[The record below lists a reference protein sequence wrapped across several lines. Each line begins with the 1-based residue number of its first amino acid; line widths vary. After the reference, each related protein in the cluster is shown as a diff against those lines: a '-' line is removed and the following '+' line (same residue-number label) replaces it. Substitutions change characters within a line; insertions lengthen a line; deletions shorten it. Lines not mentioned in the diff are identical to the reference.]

1 MYAFWKKGF
10 IQSTMEREP
19 VIQFINCTKLFD
31 GKTILRNISFE
42 VNEENTFTTI
52 LGKTGSGKTT
62 LLRLLAGLEKLN
74 EGCIYINGKT
84 VSEGNKIIVA
94 PHERN
99 IGFIFQD
106 LALWPHFTVYQNIEF
121 GLKQK
126 KISDYKSIIMQTMDE
141 FGITDLKNNFT
152 HQLSGGQ
159 QQLVALA
166 RSMVLQPKLLLMD
179 EPLANLDVKL
189 KTQMRKRIKQLVKEK
204 KISIFYVTH
213 DHKEAMEMSDKMI
226 VLHGGVIAFNGTP
239 EQCFLSNN
247 TFVKEFM
254 EV

>member
-1 MYAFWKKGF
+1 
-10 IQSTMEREP
+10 MEREP
-19 VIQFINCTKLFD
+19 VIQFRNCTKLF
-31 GKTILRNISFE
+31 GSKTVLHNISFE
-42 VNEENTFTTI
+42 VNEENSFTTI
-52 LGKTGSGKTT
+52 IGKSGSGKTT
-62 LLRLLAGLEKLN
+62 LLRLVAGLEKLN
-74 EGCIYINGKT
+74 DGRIYINGKI
-84 VSEGNKIIVA
+84 VSEGKKIIV
-94 PHERN
+94 PPQERN
-99 IGFIFQD
+99 VGFIFQD

-126 KISDYKSIIMQTMDE
+126 KIPDYKSIIMQMLDE
-141 FGITDLKNNFT
+141 FGIADLKNNYT

-204 KISIFYVTH
+204 DISIFYVTH
-213 DHKEAMEMSDKMI
+213 DHKEAMEMSDKMM
-226 VLHGGVIAFNGTP
+226 VLNEGAIAYYGTP
-239 EQCFLSNN
+239 EQSIYSDNVFL
-247 TFVKEFM
+247 KEFM

>member
-1 MYAFWKKGF
+1 
-10 IQSTMEREP
+10 MEREP
-19 VIQFINCTKLFD
+19 VIQFRNCTKLFD

-42 VNEENTFTTI
+42 VKEENSFTTI

-74 EGCIYINGKT
+74 EGCIYINGKI
-84 VSEGNKIIVA
+84 VSEGKKIIVP

-204 KISIFYVTH
+204 K
-213 DHKEAMEMSDKMI
+213 K
-226 VLHGGVIAFNGTP
+226 FNILCYP
-239 EQCFLSNN
+239 RP
-247 TFVKEFM
+247 
-254 EV
+254 

>member
-1 MYAFWKKGF
+1 M
-10 IQSTMEREP
+10 
-19 VIQFINCTKLFD
+19 IQFKNCTKLF
-31 GKTILRNISFE
+31 GSKTVLHNISFE
-42 VNEENTFTTI
+42 VNEENSFTTI
-52 LGKTGSGKTT
+52 IGKSGSGKTT
-62 LLRLLAGLEKLN
+62 LLRLVAGLEKLN
-74 EGCIYINGKT
+74 EGSIYINGKI
-84 VSEGNKIIVA
+84 VSEGNKIIVP

-99 IGFIFQD
+99 VGFIFHD

-126 KISDYKSIIMQTMDE
+126 KIPDYKSIIMQMLDE
-141 FGITDLKNNFT
+141 FGIADLKNNYT

-204 KISIFYVTH
+204 NISIFYVTH
-213 DHKEAMEMSDKMI
+213 DHKEAMEMSDKMM
-226 VLHGGVIAFNGTP
+226 VLNEGAIAYYGTP
-239 EQCFLSNN
+239 EQSIYSDNVFL
-247 TFVKEFM
+247 KEFM
-254 EV
+254 EG

>member
-1 MYAFWKKGF
+1 MYAFWKKAF

-31 GKTILRNISFE
+31 GKPILRNISFE
-42 VNEENTFTTI
+42 VNEENSFTTI

-74 EGCIYINGKT
+74 EGCIYINGKIL
-84 VSEGNKIIVA
+84 SEGNKVIVP

-126 KISDYKSIIMQTMDE
+126 KIADYKSIIMQTMNE

-204 KISIFYVTH
+204 DTSIFYVTH
-213 DHKEAMEMSDKMI
+213 DHKEAMEMSDKIM
-226 VLHGGVIAFNGTP
+226 VLNEGAIAYYGTP
-239 EQCFLSNN
+239 EQSIYSDNVFL
-247 TFVKEFM
+247 KEFM

>member
-1 MYAFWKKGF
+1 MYAFCEKNV
-10 IQSTMEREP
+10 IQSAMEREP
-19 VIQFINCTKLFD
+19 VIQFQNCTKLFG
-31 GKTILRNISFE
+31 GKTILHDISFE
-42 VNEENTFTTI
+42 VNEENGFTTV
-52 LGKTGSGKTT
+52 LGKSGSGKTT
-62 LLRLLAGLEKLN
+62 LLRLIAGLEKLN
-74 EGCIYINGKT
+74 EGSIYINGKK
-84 VSEGNKIIVA
+84 VSEGNKIIVP
-94 PHERN
+94 PHDRN

-126 KISDYKSIIMQTMDE
+126 KIQGYKSVVMQTINE

-189 KTQMRKRIKQLVKEK
+189 KTQMRKLIKQLVNEK

-226 VLHGGVIAFNGTP
+226 VLHQGVIAYYGTP
-239 EQCFLSNN
+239 EQSIYSDNIFL
-247 TFVKEFM
+247 KEFI

>member
-1 MYAFWKKGF
+1 
-10 IQSTMEREP
+10 MEREP
-19 VIQFINCTKLFD
+19 VIQFKNCTKLF
-31 GKTILRNISFE
+31 GSKTVLHNISFE
-42 VNEENTFTTI
+42 VNEENSFTTI
-52 LGKTGSGKTT
+52 IGKSGSGKTT
-62 LLRLLAGLEKLN
+62 LLRLVAGLEKLN
-74 EGCIYINGKT
+74 DGRIYINGKV
-84 VSEGNKIIVA
+84 VSEGKKIIVP

-99 IGFIFQD
+99 VGFIFQD

-126 KISDYKSIIMQTMDE
+126 KIPDYKSIVMQTMDE
-141 FGITDLKNNFT
+141 FGIADLKKNYTN
-152 HQLSGGQ
+152 QLSGGQ

-204 KISIFYVTH
+204 NISIFYVTH
-213 DHKEAMEMSDKMI
+213 DHKEAMEMSDKIM
-226 VLHGGVIAFNGTP
+226 VLNEGAIAYYGTP
-239 EQCFLSNN
+239 GQSIYSDNVFL
-247 TFVKEFM
+247 KEFM

>member
-1 MYAFWKKGF
+1 M
-10 IQSTMEREP
+10 
-19 VIQFINCTKLFD
+19 IQFKNCTKLF
-31 GKTILRNISFE
+31 GSKTVLHHISFE
-42 VNEENTFTTI
+42 VNEEKSFTTI
-52 LGKTGSGKTT
+52 LGKSGSGKTT
-62 LLRLLAGLEKLN
+62 LLRLVAGLEKLN
-74 EGCIYINGKT
+74 DGCIYINGKI
-84 VSEGNKIIVA
+84 VSEGKKIIVP

-99 IGFIFQD
+99 VGFIFQD
-106 LALWPHFTVYQNIEF
+106 LALWSHFTVYQNIEF

-126 KISDYKSIIMQTMDE
+126 KIPDYKSIIMQMLDE
-141 FGITDLKNNFT
+141 FGIADLKNNYT

-204 KISIFYVTH
+204 DISIFYVTH
-213 DHKEAMEMSDKMI
+213 DHKEAMEMSDKMM
-226 VLHGGVIAFNGTP
+226 VLNEGAIAYYGTP
-239 EQCFLSNN
+239 QQSIYSDNIFL
-247 TFVKEFM
+247 KEFM

>member
-1 MYAFWKKGF
+1 
-10 IQSTMEREP
+10 MEREP
-19 VIQFINCTKLFD
+19 VIQFKNCTKLF
-31 GKTILRNISFE
+31 GSKTVLHNISFE
-42 VNEENTFTTI
+42 VNEENSFTTI
-52 LGKTGSGKTT
+52 IGKSGSGKTT
-62 LLRLLAGLEKLN
+62 LLRLVAGLDKLN
-74 EGCIYINGKT
+74 DGRIYINGKI
-84 VSEGNKIIVA
+84 VSVGKKIIVP

-99 IGFIFQD
+99 VGFIFQD
-106 LALWPHFTVYQNIEF
+106 LALWSHFTVYQNIEF

-126 KISDYKSIIMQTMDE
+126 KIPDYKSIIMQMLDE
-141 FGITDLKNNFT
+141 FGIADLKNNYT

-204 KISIFYVTH
+204 DISIFYVTH
-213 DHKEAMEMSDKMI
+213 DHKEAMEMSDKMM
-226 VLHGGVIAFNGTP
+226 VLNEGAIAYYGTP
-239 EQCFLSNN
+239 EQSIYSDNIFL
-247 TFVKEFM
+247 KEFM

>member
-1 MYAFWKKGF
+1 
-10 IQSTMEREP
+10 
-19 VIQFINCTKLFD
+19 LF
-31 GKTILRNISFE
+31 GSKTVLHNISFE
-42 VNEENTFTTI
+42 VNEENSFTTI
-52 LGKTGSGKTT
+52 IGKSGSGKTT
-62 LLRLLAGLEKLN
+62 LLRLVAGLEKLN
-74 EGCIYINGKT
+74 DGRIYINGKI
-84 VSEGNKIIVA
+84 VSEGKKIIVP

-99 IGFIFQD
+99 VGFIFQD
-106 LALWPHFTVYQNIEF
+106 LALWSHFTVYQNIEF

-126 KISDYKSIIMQTMDE
+126 KIPDYKSIIMQMLDE
-141 FGITDLKNNFT
+141 FGIDDLKNNYT

-204 KISIFYVTH
+204 DISIFYVTH
-213 DHKEAMEMSDKMI
+213 DHKEAMEMSDKMM
-226 VLHGGVIAFNGTP
+226 VLNEGAIAYYGTP
-239 EQCFLSNN
+239 EQSIYSDDVFL
-247 TFVKEFM
+247 KEFM

>member
-1 MYAFWKKGF
+1 M
-10 IQSTMEREP
+10 
-19 VIQFINCTKLFD
+19 
-31 GKTILRNISFE
+31 
-42 VNEENTFTTI
+42 
-52 LGKTGSGKTT
+52 
-62 LLRLLAGLEKLN
+62 
-74 EGCIYINGKT
+74 
-84 VSEGNKIIVA
+84 KIIVP

-99 IGFIFQD
+99 VGFIFQD

-126 KISDYKSIIMQTMDE
+126 KIPDYKSIIMQMLDE
-141 FGITDLKNNFT
+141 FGIADLKNNYT

-204 KISIFYVTH
+204 DISIFYVTH
-213 DHKEAMEMSDKMI
+213 DHKEAMEMSDKMM
-226 VLHGGVIAFNGTP
+226 VLNEGAIAYYGTP
-239 EQCFLSNN
+239 EQSIYSDNVFL
-247 TFVKEFM
+247 KEFM

>member
-1 MYAFWKKGF
+1 M
-10 IQSTMEREP
+10 
-19 VIQFINCTKLFD
+19 IQFRNCTKLF
-31 GKTILRNISFE
+31 GSKTVLHNISFE
-42 VNEENTFTTI
+42 VNEENSFTTI
-52 LGKTGSGKTT
+52 IGKSGSGKTT
-62 LLRLLAGLEKLN
+62 LLRLVAGLEKLN
-74 EGCIYINGKT
+74 DGRIYINGKV
-84 VSEGNKIIVA
+84 VSEGKKIIVP

-99 IGFIFQD
+99 VGFIFQD
-106 LALWPHFTVYQNIEF
+106 LALWSHFTVYQNIEF

-126 KISDYKSIIMQTMDE
+126 KIPDYKSIIMQMLDE
-141 FGITDLKNNFT
+141 FGIADLKNNYT

-204 KISIFYVTH
+204 DISIFYVTH
-213 DHKEAMEMSDKMI
+213 DHKEAMEMSDKMM
-226 VLHGGVIAFNGTP
+226 VLNEGAIAYYGTP
-239 EQCFLSNN
+239 EQSIYSDNVFL
-247 TFVKEFM
+247 KEFM

>member
-1 MYAFWKKGF
+1 
-10 IQSTMEREP
+10 MEREP
-19 VIQFINCTKLFD
+19 LIRFTNCTKLFGD
-31 GKTILRNISFE
+31 KIILQNISFE
-42 VNEENTFTTI
+42 VNEEKSFTTI
-52 LGKTGSGKTT
+52 LGKSGCGKTT
-62 LLRLLAGLEKLN
+62 LMRLLAGLEKLN
-74 EGCIYINGKT
+74 EGSIYINGKI
-84 VSEGNKIIVA
+84 VSEGNKIILP

-99 IGFIFQD
+99 VGFIFQD

-126 KISDYKSIIMQTMDE
+126 KITDFKNIVMQTMNE
-141 FGITDLKNNFT
+141 FGITELKDNFT

-159 QQLVALA
+159 QQLVALT

-189 KTQMRKRIKQLVKEK
+189 KTQMRKRIKQLAKEK

-213 DHKEAMEMSDKMI
+213 DHKEAMEMSDKI
-226 VLHGGVIAFNGTP
+226 ILLHEGAIAFYGTP

>member
-1 MYAFWKKGF
+1 M
-10 IQSTMEREP
+10 
-19 VIQFINCTKLFD
+19 IQFRNCTKLF
-31 GKTILRNISFE
+31 GSKTVLHNISFE
-42 VNEENTFTTI
+42 VNEENSFTTI
-52 LGKTGSGKTT
+52 IGKSGSGKTT
-62 LLRLLAGLEKLN
+62 LLRLVAGLEKLN
-74 EGCIYINGKT
+74 DGRIYINGKI
-84 VSEGNKIIVA
+84 VSEGKKIIVP

-99 IGFIFQD
+99 VGFIFQD

-126 KISDYKSIIMQTMDE
+126 KIPDYKNVIMQTMNE
-141 FGITDLKNNFT
+141 FGISDLKNNFI

-213 DHKEAMEMSDKMI
+213 DHKEAMEISDKMI

>member
-1 MYAFWKKGF
+1 
-10 IQSTMEREP
+10 
-19 VIQFINCTKLFD
+19 LF
-31 GKTILRNISFE
+31 GSKTILRNISFE
-42 VNEENTFTTI
+42 VNEENSFTTI
-52 LGKTGSGKTT
+52 LGKSGSGKTT
-62 LLRLLAGLEKLN
+62 LLRLVAGLEKLN
-74 EGCIYINGKT
+74 DGRIFINEKI
-84 VSEGNKIIVA
+84 VSEGKKIIVP

-99 IGFIFQD
+99 VGFIFQD

-126 KISDYKSIIMQTMDE
+126 KIPDYKSIIMQMLDE
-141 FGITDLKNNFT
+141 FGIADLKNNYT

-204 KISIFYVTH
+204 DISIFYVTH
-213 DHKEAMEMSDKMI
+213 DHKEAMEMSDKMM
-226 VLHGGVIAFNGTP
+226 VLNEGAIAYYGTA
-239 EQCFLSNN
+239 QQSIYSDNIFL
-247 TFVKEFM
+247 KEFM
-254 EV
+254 ESLSTQYMFSFLSLTKE

>member
-1 MYAFWKKGF
+1 MHVFRKKNV
-10 IQSTMEREP
+10 IQSTMERAP
-19 VIQFINCTKLFD
+19 VIQFTNCTKRY
-31 GKTILRNISFE
+31 GNKTILRNISFE
-42 VNEENTFTTI
+42 VNEENSFTTI
-52 LGKTGSGKTT
+52 LGKSGCGKTT
-62 LLRLLAGLEKLN
+62 LMRLLAGLEKLN
-74 EGCIYINGKT
+74 EGSIYINGKI
-84 VSEGNKIIVA
+84 VSEGNKIIVP

-99 IGFIFQD
+99 VGFIFQD

-126 KISDYKSIIMQTMDE
+126 KTPGYKNIVMQTLNE
-141 FGITDLKNNFT
+141 FGISDLKNNFT

-189 KTQMRKRIKQLVKEK
+189 KTQMRQRIKQLVKEK
-204 KISIFYVTH
+204 NISIFYVTH
-213 DHKEAMEMSDKMI
+213 DHKEAMEMSDKMMALNEGAI
-226 VLHGGVIAFNGTP
+226 VYYGTP
-239 EQCFLSNN
+239 QQSIYSDNIFL
-247 TFVKEFM
+247 KEFM

>member
-1 MYAFWKKGF
+1 MYVFREKDV

-19 VIQFINCTKLFD
+19 VIQFTNCTKLF
-31 GKTILRNISFE
+31 GSKTVLRYISFE
-42 VNEENTFTTI
+42 VNEENSFTTV
-52 LGKTGSGKTT
+52 LGKSGSGKTT
-62 LLRLLAGLEKLN
+62 LLRLIAGLEKPD
-74 EGCIYINGKT
+74 EGSIHINGKI
-84 VSEGNKIIVA
+84 VSEGKKIIVP

-99 IGFIFQD
+99 VGFIFQD

-126 KISDYKSIIMQTMDE
+126 KIPDYKSIIMQMLDE
-141 FGITDLKNNFT
+141 FGIADLKNNYT

-204 KISIFYVTH
+204 DISIFYVTH
-213 DHKEAMEMSDKMI
+213 DHKEAMEMSDKMM
-226 VLHGGVIAFNGTP
+226 VLNEGAIAYFGTP
-239 EQCFLSNN
+239 QQSIYSDNIFL
-247 TFVKEFM
+247 KEFM
-254 EV
+254 EM

>member
-84 VSEGNKIIVA
+84 VSEGNKIIV
-94 PHERN
+94 PPYERN

-126 KISDYKSIIMQTMDE
+126 KISDYKSIIMQTMNE
-141 FGITDLKNNFT
+141 FGITDLKDNFT

-159 QQLVALA
+159 QQLVALT
-166 RSMVLQPKLLLMD
+166 RSIVLQPKLLLMD

-189 KTQMRKRIKQLVKEK
+189 KTQMRKRIKQLAKEK

-213 DHKEAMEMSDKMI
+213 DHKEAMEMSDKI
-226 VLHGGVIAFNGTP
+226 ILLHEGAIAFYGTP
-239 EQCFLSNN
+239 EQSIYSDNSFL
-247 TFVKEFM
+247 KEFI

>member
-1 MYAFWKKGF
+1 
-10 IQSTMEREP
+10 MEREP
-19 VIQFINCTKLFD
+19 VIQFRNCTKLFS
-31 GKTILRNISFE
+31 GKTILWNISFE
-42 VNEENTFTTI
+42 ANEEKSFTTI
-52 LGKTGSGKTT
+52 LGKSGSGKTT
-62 LLRLLAGLEKLN
+62 LMRLLAGLEKPD
-74 EGCIYINGKT
+74 EVSIYINGKI
-84 VSEGNKIIVA
+84 VSDGKKIIVP

-99 IGFIFQD
+99 VGFIFQD

-126 KISDYKSIIMQTMDE
+126 KIAGYKNIVMQTLDE
-141 FGITDLKNNFT
+141 FGIADLKNSFT

-166 RSMVLQPKLLLMD
+166 RSMALQPMLLLMD

-204 KISIFYVTH
+204 SISIFYVTH
-213 DHKEAMEMSDKMI
+213 DHKEAMEMSDKI
-226 VLHGGVIAFNGTP
+226 ILLNEAGIAYYGTP
-239 EQCFLSNN
+239 ANSINSDN
-247 TFVKEFM
+247 PFVKEFL

>member
-1 MYAFWKKGF
+1 MFG
-10 IQSTMEREP
+10 S
-19 VIQFINCTKLFD
+19 
-31 GKTILRNISFE
+31 KTILRNISFE
-42 VNEENTFTTI
+42 VNEEKSFASI
-52 LGKTGSGKTT
+52 LGKSGSGKST
-62 LLRLLAGLEKLN
+62 LLRLVAGLESLD
-74 EGCIYINGKT
+74 EGSIYISGVM
-84 VSEGNKIIVA
+84 VSQRNKIIIP

-99 IGFIFQD
+99 VGFIFQD

-126 KISDYKSIIMQTMDE
+126 EIGDYKRIIKQTMDE
-141 FGITDLKNNFT
+141 FGIADLKNDFT

-189 KTQMRKRIKQLVKEK
+189 KTQMRKLIKQLVEEK
-204 KISIFYVTH
+204 DISIFYVTH
-213 DHKEAMEMSDKMI
+213 DHREAMELSDKI
-226 VLHGGVIAFNGTP
+226 ILLNEAGIEYYGTP
-239 EQCFLSNN
+239 GDINYSDNS
-247 TFVKEFM
+247 FVKEFM

>member
-1 MYAFWKKGF
+1 
-10 IQSTMEREP
+10 MEREP
-19 VIQFINCTKLFD
+19 VIQFKNCTKLF
-31 GKTILRNISFE
+31 GSKTVLHNISFE
-42 VNEENTFTTI
+42 VNEENSFTTI
-52 LGKTGSGKTT
+52 IGKSGSGKTT
-62 LLRLLAGLEKLN
+62 LLRLVAGLEKLN
-74 EGCIYINGKT
+74 DGRIYINGKI
-84 VSEGNKIIVA
+84 VSEGKKIIVP

-99 IGFIFQD
+99 VGFIFQD
-106 LALWPHFTVYQNIEF
+106 LALWSHFTVYQNIEF

-126 KISDYKSIIMQTMDE
+126 KIPDYKSKIMQMLDE
-141 FGITDLKNNFT
+141 FGIADLKNNYT

-204 KISIFYVTH
+204 DISIFYVTH
-213 DHKEAMEMSDKMI
+213 DHKEAMEMSDKMM
-226 VLHGGVIAFNGTP
+226 VLNEGAIAYYGTP
-239 EQCFLSNN
+239 EQSIYSDNVFL
-247 TFVKEFM
+247 KEFM

>member
-1 MYAFWKKGF
+1 
-10 IQSTMEREP
+10 MEREP
-19 VIQFINCTKLFD
+19 VIQFKNCTKLF
-31 GKTILRNISFE
+31 GSKTVLHNISFE
-42 VNEENTFTTI
+42 VNEENSFITI
-52 LGKTGSGKTT
+52 IGKSGSGKTT
-62 LLRLLAGLEKLN
+62 LLRLVAGLEKLN
-74 EGCIYINGKT
+74 DGRIYINGKV
-84 VSEGNKIIVA
+84 VSEGKKIIVP

-99 IGFIFQD
+99 VGFIFQD

-126 KISDYKSIIMQTMDE
+126 KIPGYKSIVMQTMDE
-141 FGITDLKNNFT
+141 FGIADLKKNYT

-189 KTQMRKRIKQLVKEK
+189 KTQMRQRIKQLVKENN
-204 KISIFYVTH
+204 ISIFYVTH
-213 DHKEAMEMSDKMI
+213 DNKEAMEMSDKMM
-226 VLHGGVIAFNGTP
+226 VLNEGAIAYYGRP
-239 EQCFLSNN
+239 EQSIYSDNVFL
-247 TFVKEFM
+247 KEFM

>member
-19 VIQFINCTKLFD
+19 VIQFRNCTKLFD

-42 VNEENTFTTI
+42 VNEESTFTSI

-74 EGCIYINGKT
+74 EGCIYINGKI
-84 VSEGNKIIVA
+84 VSEENKIIVA
-94 PHERN
+94 PYERN

-126 KISDYKSIIMQTMDE
+126 KIADYKSIIMQMMNE

-152 HQLSGGQ
+152 YQLSGGQ
-159 QQLVALA
+159 QQLVALV

-189 KTQMRKRIKQLVKEK
+189 KTKMRKLIKQLVEEK
-204 KISIFYVTH
+204 NISILYVTH
-213 DHKEAMEMSDKMI
+213 DHKEAMEMSDKIM
-226 VLHGGVIAFNGTP
+226 LLNEGAIAFNGTP

>member
-1 MYAFWKKGF
+1 
-10 IQSTMEREP
+10 MEREP
-19 VIQFINCTKLFD
+19 VIQFKNCTKLF
-31 GKTILRNISFE
+31 GSKTVLHNISFE
-42 VNEENTFTTI
+42 VNEEKSFTTI
-52 LGKTGSGKTT
+52 IGKSGSGKTT
-62 LLRLLAGLEKLN
+62 LLRLVAGLEKLN
-74 EGCIYINGKT
+74 DGRIYINGKV
-84 VSEGNKIIVA
+84 VSEGKKIIVP

-99 IGFIFQD
+99 VGFIFQD

-126 KISDYKSIIMQTMDE
+126 KIPDYKSIVMQTMDE
-141 FGITDLKNNFT
+141 FGIADLKKNYT

-189 KTQMRKRIKQLVKEK
+189 KTQMRQRIKQLVKENN
-204 KISIFYVTH
+204 ISIFYVTH
-213 DHKEAMEMSDKMI
+213 DHKEAMEMSDKMM
-226 VLHGGVIAFNGTP
+226 VLNEGAIAYYGTP
-239 EQCFLSNN
+239 EQSIYSDNVFL
-247 TFVKEFM
+247 KEFM

>member
-1 MYAFWKKGF
+1 
-10 IQSTMEREP
+10 
-19 VIQFINCTKLFD
+19 VIQFKNCTKLF
-31 GKTILRNISFE
+31 GSKTVLHNISFE
-42 VNEENTFTTI
+42 VNEENSFTTI
-52 LGKTGSGKTT
+52 IGKSGSGKTT
-62 LLRLLAGLEKLN
+62 LLRLVAGLEKLN
-74 EGCIYINGKT
+74 DGCIYINGKI
-84 VSEGNKIIVA
+84 VSEGKKIIVP

-99 IGFIFQD
+99 VGFIFQD

-121 GLKQK
+121 SLKQK
-126 KISDYKSIIMQTMDE
+126 KIPDYKSIVMKTMDE
-141 FGITDLKNNFT
+141 FGIADLKNNYT

-204 KISIFYVTH
+204 DISIFYVTH
-213 DHKEAMEMSDKMI
+213 DHKEAMEMSDKMM
-226 VLHGGVIAFNGTP
+226 VLNEGAIAYYGTP
-239 EQCFLSNN
+239 EQSIYSENG
-247 TFVKEFM
+247 FVKEFM